1 MSYGLSMEIRTE
13 TLEAN
18 AIGEGI
24 FCEEKG
30 VALANAVNPFPS
42 REEGVS

>member
-24 FCEEKG
+24 
-30 VALANAVNPFPS
+30 LNACILVKKKELPWLMQ
-42 REEGVS
+42 